1 MNRFGK
7 KILTA
12 GMCAALAMTAL
23 TGCASAP
30 NMDDVAATMDGKDIT
45 LGEAYFLFRYQQA
58 TNEMYLGS
66 LFGDQNMWEQDLTG
80 SGIAYG
86 VTFKE
91 QIMEGLKNML
101 IAEQHMADYEVE
113 VTEEEKTA
121 ITEAAAQFLADNED
135 EAMKAMG
142 ADQEAV
148 ERVLTLYTIQ
158 NKMRDAIIADADT
171 EVSDEEAAQKAVSF
185 AYFSTAGEMDE
196 EGNKTELTEEEKA
209 EVKKQAEE
217 VIAAVQGGETL
228 EDAVKAVDEEMN
240 VSDTTYGKDDTTL
253 NEGIREAA
261 DKLKEGEIAAEPVE
275 ATSGYYVV
283 QLTSEFDKEA
293 TEEKKEEIISKR
305 ESDLYAEVME
315 GWEPESFEIN
325 HEVWDKVA
333 FDVKFTAPEAETET
347 GSEKAT
353 ETGTEA
359 VSEEAATEAVSETES
374 DETTTEETETEA
386 ATEAASKT
394 EAESEAT
401 EAVTETETEK
411 ASETEA
417 K

>member
-101 IAEQHMADYEVE
+101 IAEQHMAEYEVE

-185 AYFSTAGEMDE
+185 AYFSTAGETDE
-196 EGNKTELTEEEKA
+196 EGNTTELTDEEKA
-209 EVKKQAEE
+209 AVKEQAED
-217 VIAAVQGGETL
+217 VIAAVQDGETL
-228 EDAVKAVDEEMN
+228 EEAVKAVDEEMK
-240 VSDTTYGKDDTTL
+240 VSNTTYGKEDTTL
-253 NEGIREAA
+253 NEGIRDAA
-261 DKLKEGEIAAEPVE
+261 DKLKEGEVAAEPVE
-275 ATSGYYVV
+275 ASSGYYVV

-293 TEEKKEEIISKR
+293 TEEKKEEIVSQR
-305 ESDLYAEVME
+305 QSDLYTEVME

-347 GSEKAT
+347 GSEVDS
-353 ETGTEA
+353 EA
-359 VSEEAATEAVSETES
+359 VSEKTSEAASEAASETTTEETTTEAVSETEA
-374 DETTTEETETEA
+374 DTETET
-386 ATEAASKT
+386 AS
-394 EAESEAT
+394 E
-401 EAVTETETEK
+401 TETETETK
-411 ASETEA
+411 
-417 K
+417 

>member
-58 TNEMYLGS
+58 TNEIYLGS

-101 IAEQHMADYEVE
+101 LAEQHMADYEVE

-135 EAMKAMG
+135 EAMKAMD

-185 AYFSTAGEMDE
+185 AYFSTAGETDE

-347 GSEKAT
+347 GSEV
-353 ETGTEA
+353 GSEA
-359 VSEEAATEAVSETES
+359 VSEKTSEAASEAASETTTEETTTEAVSETEA
-374 DETTTEETETEA
+374 DTETET
-386 ATEAASKT
+386 AS
-394 EAESEAT
+394 E
-401 EAVTETETEK
+401 TETETETK
-411 ASETEA
+411 
-417 K
+417 

>member
-101 IAEQHMADYEVE
+101 IAEQHMAEYEVG

-185 AYFSTAGEMDE
+185 AYFSTAGETDE
-196 EGNKTELTEEEKA
+196 EGNTTELTDEEKA
-209 EVKKQAEE
+209 AVKEQAED
-217 VIAAVQGGETL
+217 VIAAVQDGETL
-228 EDAVKAVDEEMN
+228 EEAVKAVDEEMK
-240 VSDTTYGKDDTTL
+240 VSNTTYGKEDTTL
-253 NEGIREAA
+253 NEGIRDAA
-261 DKLKEGEIAAEPVE
+261 DKLKEGEVAAEPVE
-275 ATSGYYVV
+275 ASSGYYVV

-293 TEEKKEEIISKR
+293 TEEKKEEIVSQR
-305 ESDLYAEVME
+305 QSDLYTEVME

-347 GSEKAT
+347 GSEV
-353 ETGTEA
+353 GSEA
-359 VSEEAATEAVSETES
+359 VSEKTSEAASEAASETTTEETTTEAVSETEA
-374 DETTTEETETEA
+374 DTETET
-386 ATEAASKT
+386 AS
-394 EAESEAT
+394 E
-401 EAVTETETEK
+401 TETETETK
-411 ASETEA
+411 
-417 K
+417 

>member
-7 KILTA
+7 KFLTA

-185 AYFSTAGEMDE
+185 AYFSTAGETDE

-228 EDAVKAVDEEMN
+228 EDAVKAVDEEMK
-240 VSDTTYGKDDTTL
+240 VSNTTYGKEDTTL
-253 NEGIREAA
+253 NEGIRDAA
-261 DKLKEGEIAAEPVE
+261 DKLKEGEVAAEPVE
-275 ATSGYYVV
+275 ASSGYYVV

-293 TEEKKEEIISKR
+293 TEEKKEEIVSQR
-305 ESDLYAEVME
+305 QSDLYTEVME

-347 GSEKAT
+347 GSEV
-353 ETGTEA
+353 GSEA
-359 VSEEAATEAVSETES
+359 VSEKTSEVASEAASETTTEETTTEAVSETEA
-374 DETTTEETETEA
+374 DTETET
-386 ATEAASKT
+386 AS
-394 EAESEAT
+394 E
-401 EAVTETETEK
+401 TETETETK
-411 ASETEA
+411 
-417 K
+417 

>member
-101 IAEQHMADYEVE
+101 IAEQHMAEYEVE

-185 AYFSTAGEMDE
+185 AYFSTAGETDE
-196 EGNKTELTEEEKA
+196 EGNTTELTDEEKA
-209 EVKKQAEE
+209 AVKEQAED
-217 VIAAVQGGETL
+217 VIAAVQDGETL
-228 EDAVKAVDEEMN
+228 EEAVKAVDEEMK
-240 VSDTTYGKDDTTL
+240 VSNTTYGKEDTTL
-253 NEGIREAA
+253 NEGIRDAA
-261 DKLKEGEIAAEPVE
+261 DKLKEGEVAAEPVE
-275 ATSGYYVV
+275 ASSGYYVV

-293 TEEKKEEIISKR
+293 TEEKKEEIVSQR
-305 ESDLYAEVME
+305 QSDLYTEVME

-347 GSEKAT
+347 GSEV
-353 ETGTEA
+353 GSEA
-359 VSEEAATEAVSETES
+359 VSEKTSEAASEAASETTTEETTTEAVSETEA
-374 DETTTEETETEA
+374 DTETET
-386 ATEAASKT
+386 AS
-394 EAESEAT
+394 E
-401 EAVTETETEK
+401 TETETETK
-411 ASETEA
+411 
-417 K
+417 

>member
-58 TNEMYLGS
+58 TNEIYLGS

-101 IAEQHMADYEVE
+101 LAEQHMADYEVE

-185 AYFSTAGEMDE
+185 AYFSTAGETDE

-293 TEEKKEEIISKR
+293 TEEKKEEIVSQR
-305 ESDLYAEVME
+305 QSDLYTEVME

-347 GSEKAT
+347 GSEV
-353 ETGTEA
+353 GSEA
-359 VSEEAATEAVSETES
+359 VSEKTSEAASEAASETTTEETITEAVSETEA
-374 DETTTEETETEA
+374 DTETET
-386 ATEAASKT
+386 AS
-394 EAESEAT
+394 E
-401 EAVTETETEK
+401 TETETETK
-411 ASETEA
+411 
-417 K
+417 

>member
-58 TNEMYLGS
+58 TNEIYLGS

-101 IAEQHMADYEVE
+101 LAEQHMADYEVE

-185 AYFSTAGEMDE
+185 AYFSTAGETDE

-228 EDAVKAVDEEMN
+228 EDAVKAVDEEMK

-347 GSEKAT
+347 GSEV
-353 ETGTEA
+353 GSEA
-359 VSEEAATEAVSETES
+359 VSEKTSEAASEAASETTTEETITEAVSETEA
-374 DETTTEETETEA
+374 DTETET
-386 ATEAASKT
+386 AS
-394 EAESEAT
+394 E
-401 EAVTETETEK
+401 TETETETK
-411 ASETEA
+411 
-417 K
+417 

>member
-58 TNEMYLGS
+58 TNEIYLGS

-101 IAEQHMADYEVE
+101 LAEQHMADYEVE

-158 NKMRDAIIADADT
+158 NKMRDAIIADVDT

-185 AYFSTAGEMDE
+185 AYFSTAGETDE

-353 ETGTEA
+353 ETGSEA

-386 ATEAASKT
+386 ASKT

-411 ASETEA
+411 APETEA

>member
-101 IAEQHMADYEVE
+101 IAEQHMAEYEVE

-158 NKMRDAIIADADT
+158 NKMRDAIIADVDT

-185 AYFSTAGEMDE
+185 AYFSTAGETDE
-196 EGNKTELTEEEKA
+196 EGNTTELTDEEKA
-209 EVKKQAEE
+209 AVKEQAED
-217 VIAAVQGGETL
+217 VIAAVQDGETL
-228 EDAVKAVDEEMN
+228 EEAVKAVDEEMK
-240 VSDTTYGKDDTTL
+240 VSNTTYGKEDTTL
-253 NEGIREAA
+253 NEGIRDAA
-261 DKLKEGEIAAEPVE
+261 DKLKEGEVAAEPVE
-275 ATSGYYVV
+275 ASSGYYVV

-293 TEEKKEEIISKR
+293 TEEKKEEIVSQR
-305 ESDLYAEVME
+305 QSDLYTEVME

-347 GSEKAT
+347 GSEVDS
-353 ETGTEA
+353 EA
-359 VSEEAATEAVSETES
+359 VSEKTSEAASEAASETTTEETTTEAVSETEA
-374 DETTTEETETEA
+374 DTETET
-386 ATEAASKT
+386 AS
-394 EAESEAT
+394 E
-401 EAVTETETEK
+401 TETETETK
-411 ASETEA
+411 
-417 K
+417 

>member
-7 KILTA
+7 KFLTA

-142 ADQEAV
+142 VDQEAV

-185 AYFSTAGEMDE
+185 AYFSTAGETDE

-228 EDAVKAVDEEMN
+228 EDAVKAVDEEMK
-240 VSDTTYGKDDTTL
+240 VSNTTYGKEDTTL
-253 NEGIREAA
+253 NEGIRDAA
-261 DKLKEGEIAAEPVE
+261 DKLKEGEVAAEPVE
-275 ATSGYYVV
+275 ASSGYYVV

-293 TEEKKEEIISKR
+293 TEEKKEEIVSQR
-305 ESDLYAEVME
+305 QSDLYTEVME

-347 GSEKAT
+347 GSEV
-353 ETGTEA
+353 GSEA
-359 VSEEAATEAVSETES
+359 VSEKTSEVASEAASETTTEETTTEAVSETEA
-374 DETTTEETETEA
+374 DTETET
-386 ATEAASKT
+386 AS
-394 EAESEAT
+394 E
-401 EAVTETETEK
+401 TETETETK
-411 ASETEA
+411 
-417 K
+417 

>member
-58 TNEMYLGS
+58 TNEIYLGS

-101 IAEQHMADYEVE
+101 LAEQHMADYEVE

-185 AYFSTAGEMDE
+185 AYFSTAGETDE

-347 GSEKAT
+347 GSEV
-353 ETGTEA
+353 GSEA
-359 VSEEAATEAVSETES
+359 VSEKTSEAASEAASETTTEETTTEAVSETEA
-374 DETTTEETETEA
+374 DTETET
-386 ATEAASKT
+386 AS
-394 EAESEAT
+394 E
-401 EAVTETETEK
+401 TETETETK
-411 ASETEA
+411 
-417 K
+417 

>member
-58 TNEMYLGS
+58 TNEIYLGS

-185 AYFSTAGEMDE
+185 AYFSTAGETDE

-353 ETGTEA
+353 ETGSEA
-359 VSEEAATEAVSETES
+359 VSEETATEKE
-374 DETTTEETETEA
+374 
-386 ATEAASKT
+386 
-394 EAESEAT
+394 
-401 EAVTETETEK
+401 
-411 ASETEA
+411 SETEA

>member
-101 IAEQHMADYEVE
+101 LAEQHMADYEVE

-185 AYFSTAGEMDE
+185 AYFSTAGETDE
-196 EGNKTELTEEEKA
+196 EGNTTELTDEEKA
-209 EVKKQAEE
+209 AVKEQAED
-217 VIAAVQGGETL
+217 VIAAVQDGETL
-228 EDAVKAVDEEMN
+228 EEAVKAVDEEMK
-240 VSDTTYGKDDTTL
+240 VSNTTYGKEDTTL
-253 NEGIREAA
+253 NEGIRDAA
-261 DKLKEGEIAAEPVE
+261 DKLKEGEVAAEPVE
-275 ATSGYYVV
+275 ASSGYYVV

-293 TEEKKEEIISKR
+293 TEEKKEEIVSQR
-305 ESDLYAEVME
+305 QSDLYTEVME

-347 GSEKAT
+347 GSEV
-353 ETGTEA
+353 GSEA
-359 VSEEAATEAVSETES
+359 VSEKTSEAASEAASETTTEETTTEAVSETEA
-374 DETTTEETETEA
+374 DTETET
-386 ATEAASKT
+386 AS
-394 EAESEAT
+394 E
-401 EAVTETETEK
+401 TETETETK
-411 ASETEA
+411 
-417 K
+417 

>member
-58 TNEMYLGS
+58 TNEIYLGS

-101 IAEQHMADYEVE
+101 LAEQHMADYEVE

-185 AYFSTAGEMDE
+185 AYFSTAGETDE

-353 ETGTEA
+353 ETGSES
-359 VSEEAATEAVSETES
+359 VSEETATEKE
-374 DETTTEETETEA
+374 
-386 ATEAASKT
+386 
-394 EAESEAT
+394 
-401 EAVTETETEK
+401 
-411 ASETEA
+411 SETEA

>member
-101 IAEQHMADYEVE
+101 IAEQHMAEYEVG

-121 ITEAAAQFLADNED
+121 ITEAAAQFLVDNED

-185 AYFSTAGEMDE
+185 AYFSTAGETDE
-196 EGNKTELTEEEKA
+196 EGNTTELTDEEKA
-209 EVKKQAEE
+209 AVKEQAED
-217 VIAAVQGGETL
+217 VIAAVQDGETL
-228 EDAVKAVDEEMN
+228 EEAVKAVDEEMK
-240 VSDTTYGKDDTTL
+240 VSNTTYGKEDTTL
-253 NEGIREAA
+253 NEGIRDAA
-261 DKLKEGEIAAEPVE
+261 DKLKEGEVAAEPVE
-275 ATSGYYVV
+275 ASSGYYVV

-293 TEEKKEEIISKR
+293 TEEKKEEIVSQR
-305 ESDLYAEVME
+305 QSDLYTEVME

-347 GSEKAT
+347 GSEV
-353 ETGTEA
+353 GSEA
-359 VSEEAATEAVSETES
+359 VSEKTSEAASEAASETTTEETTTEAVSETEA
-374 DETTTEETETEA
+374 DTETET
-386 ATEAASKT
+386 AS
-394 EAESEAT
+394 E
-401 EAVTETETEK
+401 TETETETK
-411 ASETEA
+411 
-417 K
+417 

>member
-101 IAEQHMADYEVE
+101 IAEQHMAEYEVE

-158 NKMRDAIIADADT
+158 NKMRDAIIADVDT

-185 AYFSTAGEMDE
+185 AYFSTAGETDE
-196 EGNKTELTEEEKA
+196 EGNTTELTDEEKA
-209 EVKKQAEE
+209 AVKEQAED
-217 VIAAVQGGETL
+217 VIAAVQDGETL
-228 EDAVKAVDEEMN
+228 EEAVKAVDEEMK
-240 VSDTTYGKDDTTL
+240 VSNTTYGKEDTTL
-253 NEGIREAA
+253 NEGIRDAA
-261 DKLKEGEIAAEPVE
+261 DKLKEGEVAAEPVE
-275 ATSGYYVV
+275 ASSGYYVV

-293 TEEKKEEIISKR
+293 TEEKKEEIVSQR
-305 ESDLYAEVME
+305 QSDLYTEVME

-347 GSEKAT
+347 GSEV
-353 ETGTEA
+353 GSEA
-359 VSEEAATEAVSETES
+359 VSEKTSEAASEAASETTTEETTTEAVSETEA
-374 DETTTEETETEA
+374 DTETET
-386 ATEAASKT
+386 AS
-394 EAESEAT
+394 E
-401 EAVTETETEK
+401 TETETETK
-411 ASETEA
+411 
-417 K
+417 

>member
-58 TNEMYLGS
+58 TNEIYLGS

-185 AYFSTAGEMDE
+185 AYFSTAGETDE

-325 HEVWDKVA
+325 HKVA

-353 ETGTEA
+353 ETGSEA
-359 VSEEAATEAVSETES
+359 VSEETATEKE
-374 DETTTEETETEA
+374 
-386 ATEAASKT
+386 
-394 EAESEAT
+394 
-401 EAVTETETEK
+401 
-411 ASETEA
+411 SETEA

>member
-101 IAEQHMADYEVE
+101 IAEQHMAEYEVE

-185 AYFSTAGEMDE
+185 AYFSTAGETDE
-196 EGNKTELTEEEKA
+196 EGNTTELTDEEKA
-209 EVKKQAEE
+209 AVKEQAED
-217 VIAAVQGGETL
+217 VIAAVQDGETL
-228 EDAVKAVDEEMN
+228 EEAVKAVDEEMK
-240 VSDTTYGKDDTTL
+240 VSNTTYGKEDTTL
-253 NEGIREAA
+253 NEGIRDAA
-261 DKLKEGEIAAEPVE
+261 DKLKEGEVAAEPVE
-275 ATSGYYVV
+275 ASSGYYVV

-293 TEEKKEEIISKR
+293 TEEKKEEIVSQR
-305 ESDLYAEVME
+305 QSDLYTEVME

-347 GSEKAT
+347 GSEV
-353 ETGTEA
+353 GSEA
-359 VSEEAATEAVSETES
+359 VSEKTSEAASEAASETTTEETTTEAVSETEA
-374 DETTTEETETEA
+374 DTETET
-386 ATEAASKT
+386 ASET
-394 EAESEAT
+394 ASE
-401 EAVTETETEK
+401 TETETETK
-411 ASETEA
+411 
-417 K
+417 

>member
-58 TNEMYLGS
+58 TNEIYLGS

-185 AYFSTAGEMDE
+185 AYFSTAGETDE

-325 HEVWDKVA
+325 HEVWEPESFEINHEVWDKVA

-353 ETGTEA
+353 ETGSEA
-359 VSEEAATEAVSETES
+359 VSEETATEKE
-374 DETTTEETETEA
+374 
-386 ATEAASKT
+386 
-394 EAESEAT
+394 
-401 EAVTETETEK
+401 
-411 ASETEA
+411 SETEA